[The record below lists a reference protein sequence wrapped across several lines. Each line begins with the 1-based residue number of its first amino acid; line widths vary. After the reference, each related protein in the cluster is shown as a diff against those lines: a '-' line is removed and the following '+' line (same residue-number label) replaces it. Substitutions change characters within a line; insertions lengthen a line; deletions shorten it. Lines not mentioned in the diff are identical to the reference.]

1 MTQREFNLIHDFVQA
16 MADESVARGVV
27 ESKGKFYILVSEE
40 QLNTLL
46 ERIANN
52 ANVKEEK

>member
-1 MTQREFNLIHDFVQA
+1 MTQREFNLIRDFVQA
-16 MADESVARGVV
+16 MADESIARGGVKS
-27 ESKGKFYILVSEE
+27 EGKLYILVSEE

-52 ANVKEEK
+52 VNVKEW